1 MGKIKELL
9 AKLPEIAREWIWLSK
24 YMKRY
29 WLSIGFYVALGLLGV
44 VMGLIV
50 SVAQKNLIIVTPDKA
65 LDEDN
70 F

>member
-44 VMGLIV
+44 VM
-50 SVAQKNLIIVTPDKA
+50 
-65 LDEDN
+65 
-70 F
+70 